1 MADGSVV
8 IETKIDDKKAQEKL
22 TKLNQKI
29 ERIKSNLAESKS
41 NKNVIESQLNE
52 SKKAAISAEK
62 SIEKYTEY
70 LKESTAA
77 TGGNDPFSAQWAR
90 RLEESKKELAEQD
103 KITQKLA
110 AKYSSIVD
118 KVAIQKAELN
128 AAKEAAAEQQAK
140 VAGVQFPESELDAEK
155 RFRDVAEDAGQALE
169 NMSKSAAKIT
179 PEIKGA
185 ETETRKLSPAAEKAE
200 KSFNKLAGRI
210 KGLAKRV
217 FIFTIITAALR
228 KIREYMWSAIQTN
241 TDAMAA
247 VSKLK
252 GALRTLAQPIVN
264 IVIPA
269 FTLLANVLTTVV
281 NTAARLLSALFG
293 NTLASSQKAAESL
306 YDQQKAIDGV
316 GSAAKKASKYLAPFD
331 ELNTMNGDSDS
342 SGGSSASGGI
352 APDFTSTVSSG
363 LTAVATLF
371 TGIALLALGAVL
383 TFSGANIPIGIA
395 LMVAGALAVYGAAS
409 ENWGLIAETLQ
420 GSLAVIVTIV
430 AGALLALGIIL
441 VMTSANIPLGIG
453 MIIAGAASLAAVVAV
468 NWDTITGFISDN
480 IDVIAGIVGAAFLVL
495 GAILALSGANIPLG
509 VGLLLVGAASLA
521 AFATINWEAIQNAM
535 KGPIGAVTAIV
546 GGALLALGAV
556 LLFTGANIPLGIGLM
571 VAGAVGLATAIVP
584 NWDSITQA
592 LRGPLGKTLA
602 MIGGFLVVLGIIL
615 FFTGVG
621 IPLGIGMLLAGGVS
635 LAAAIAPNWNFIL
648 GKIKYVWQKIKEFWN
663 SYIAPVFTAAWWQN
677 LGKTIMNGLIS
688 GIERGI
694 NWVLG
699 GVSDMVNGITGILN
713 KIPGVDIGRVNW
725 GNVHIPRLAQGAVI
739 PANREFLAVLGDQKH
754 GTNIEAPADLIRQIV
769 REEVKN
775 SGGGGNHI
783 TIVLDS
789 VNGKKIFDTIVKENN
804 AVVRATGA
812 SPLVV

>member
-140 VAGVQFPESELDAEK
+140 VAGVQFPESVLDAEK

>member
-1 MADGSVV
+1 MADGT
-8 IETKIDDKKAQEKL
+8 IIINTEIDSTQAQK
-22 TKLNQKI
+22 
-29 ERIKSNLAESKS
+29 
-41 NKNVIESQLNE
+41 
-52 SKKAAISAEK
+52 
-62 SIEKYTEY
+62 
-70 LKESTAA
+70 
-77 TGGNDPFSAQWAR
+77 
-90 RLEESKKELAEQD
+90 
-103 KITQKLA
+103 
-110 AKYSSIVD
+110 
-118 KVAIQKAELN
+118 ELN
-128 AAKEAAAEQQAK
+128 ALTKKISGLSEKLNDLEREKLPLVEQSAQLGANLDAAKATLEHMKSGAEFFTSDSIANQQAQVNAMQK
-140 VAGVQFPESELDAEK
+140 EFD
-155 RFRDVAEDAGQALE
+155 
-169 NMSKSAAKIT
+169 SAASKVETINAKINKT
-179 PEIKGA
+179 AASLDNAKREAGELRGQLAGA
-185 ETETRKLSPAAEKAE
+185 KNGTRALSPAAEKAS
-200 KSFNKLAGRI
+200 KRFKKLDNRI

-217 FIFTIITAALR
+217 FVFTMITAALR

-247 VSKLK
+247 VAKLK

-293 NTLASSQKAAESL
+293 TTLASSQKAAENL
-306 YDQQKAIDGV
+306 YDQQKAIKGV

-342 SGGSSASGGI
+342 SGGASASGGI

-441 VMTSANIPLGIG
+441 VMTSTNIPLGIG

-468 NWDTITGFISDN
+468 NWDTIINSISDN
-480 IDVIAGIVGAAFLVL
+480 IAVIAGIVGAAFLV
-495 GAILALSGANIPLG
+495 
-509 VGLLLVGAASLA
+509 
-521 AFATINWEAIQNAM
+521 
-535 KGPIGAVTAIV
+535 
-546 GGALLALGAV
+546 LGAV
-556 LLFTGANIPLGIGLM
+556 LLFTGANIPLGIGLL
-571 VAGAVGLATAIVP
+571 VAGGA
-584 NWDSITQA
+584 S
-592 LRGPLGKTLA
+592 
-602 MIGGFLVVLGIIL
+602 LV
-615 FFTGVG
+615 
-621 IPLGIGMLLAGGVS
+621 
-635 LAAAIAPNWNFIL
+635 AAIAPNWNFITD
-648 GKIKYVWQKIKEFWN
+648 KVKEVWKSVKDFWN
-663 SYIAPVFTAAWWQN
+663 SKIAPIFTAAWWAN

-688 GIERGI
+688 GVEAGI

-699 GVSDMVNGITGILN
+699 GIGDLVNSITGILN
-713 KIPGVDIGRVNW
+713 KIPGVNIGRVNW

-739 PANREFLAVLGDQKH
+739 PANREFLAVLGDQKR

-769 REEVKN
+769 REEVGQA
-775 SGGGGNHI
+775 SGSTHV

-789 VNGKKIFDTIVKENN
+789 VDGKKLFDAIVKENN
-804 AVVRATGA
+804 SVIRATGA
-812 SPLVV
+812 SPLKV

>member
-140 VAGVQFPESELDAEK
+140 VAGVQFPESVLDAEK

-453 MIIAGAASLAAVVAV
+453 MIIAGAASLAAVVSV